1 MVGNLSRKVGKTFM
15 RDGTDIKANMHEGMA
30 VINAPQPPADN
41 PLLIKRAIASLSDF
55 VKKQESNRSPSVTFS
70 DRGPDGKLMIF
81 YNFRRSDEMVQ
92 MPNGKYKHEE
102 YADAKGVKAVHT
114 HVNFHYQPNI
124 SNTIAALPN
133 DTADFFIMYLKGLAQ
148 LFECPTDEIF
158 SWSSM
163 LLDYSVDGGFS
174 SHTDGIKAFNNQ
186 AGFVVL
192 LSLSDID
199 DQAKSFDLIP
209 TWTLSKNRPIRI
221 TTKGYEG
228 ILMTGLARVDQPHSI
243 PFENGRRGRTWAIKM
258 PFVASESPYI
268 RMLHSELSGVD
279 VQLFDAAMA
288 IEGGAKVPAKELAFS
303 ASAQEFSPVA
313 FSASAQEFSPLSA
326 SAQEFSLM
334 TLSASAQVFTPK

>member
-1 MVGNLSRKVGKTFM
+1 
-15 RDGTDIKANMHEGMA
+15 
-30 VINAPQPPADN
+30 
-41 PLLIKRAIASLSDF
+41 
-55 VKKQESNRSPSVTFS
+55 
-70 DRGPDGKLMIF
+70 MIF
-81 YNFRRSDEMVQ
+81 YNFKRSDEMVQ

-268 RMLHSELSGVD
+268 RMLRSELSGVD
-279 VQLFDAAMA
+279 VQLFDTAMA
-288 IEGGAKVPAKELAFS
+288 IEAKAPAKEL
-303 ASAQEFSPVA
+303 A

-326 SAQEFSLM
+326 SAQEFSPLSASAQEFSP
-334 TLSASAQVFTPK
+334 LSASAQVFTPK